1 MSCCAGCWG
10 KRTGA
15 EVGVR
20 NDDAL
25 GAGWEALV
33 TLPSILR
40 ALEARKKLHIYFNQM
55 MCCSSTELVAAG

>member
-40 ALEARKKLHIYFNQM
+40 ALEARKKYGVF
-55 MCCSSTELVAAG
+55 